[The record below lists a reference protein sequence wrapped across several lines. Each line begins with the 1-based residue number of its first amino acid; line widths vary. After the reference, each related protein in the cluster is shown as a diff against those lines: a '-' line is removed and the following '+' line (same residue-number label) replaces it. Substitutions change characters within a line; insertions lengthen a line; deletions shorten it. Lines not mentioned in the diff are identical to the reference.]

1 MDALTLLAQKYEDQF
16 PAIIY
21 KGSAASRAT
30 AAADIV
36 EDGYVAKIER
46 NLYRVK
52 QYTVSGKN
60 CDCADRAAPST
71 KYGKLCKHR
80 IAVMMTQSLAKKQ
93 SLLHEFVKGLT
104 GDSIALYVSVSFRED
119 GESEKRMSSAM
130 TNGGEFELA
139 SPFTFTDE
147 EFVAVARNLGW
158 TLTDPPKKGQG
169 YAPHL
174 YRLWPVGEHQPQQ
187 TELFVGGLSAEDKA
201 EYKESRI
208 DRWKQKKDYRRSVAT
223 YGQNVSVRI

>member
-1 MDALTLLAQKYEDQF
+1 MDALTLLVQKYEDQF

-21 KGSAASRAT
+21 KDSAASRAT

-36 EDGYVAKIER
+36 EDGLVRKVQR

-60 CDCADRAAPST
+60 CDCADQAAPST
-71 KYGKLCKHR
+71 KYGRLCKHR

-93 SLLHEFVKGLT
+93 SPLHEFLKGLN
-104 GDSIALYVSVSFRED
+104 GDSLLLKVSVMFREE
-119 GESEKRMSSAM
+119 GESEKRISSAFVG
-130 TNGGEFELA
+130 NGEIKPTG
-139 SPFTFTDE
+139 PFTFTDE

-158 TLTDPPKKGQG
+158 TLTSPPKKGQG

-174 YRLWPVGEHQPQQ
+174 YRLSPVSEHQPQQ
-187 TELFVGGLSAEDKA
+187 TELFVGGISAEDRA
-201 EYKESRI
+201 EYKEARI
-208 DRWKQKKDYRRSVAT
+208 DRWKQKKDYRRSVVT